1 MKSAERPR
9 SFCAAHH
16 VEDALGEVGRQRRR
30 DLVEDQQL
38 RVARERPREVEHPQ
52 QRQRQVERLLG
63 EVDVEVEV
71 VQVPPDRVDRR
82 AGEAE
87 VLLDRQVGDERRILE
102 DGREPDP
109 RRLRGRG
116 DARLLCRSRGSCP
129 PSGRITPV
137 STLTSVLL
145 PAPFAPSSACTSPG
159 STTSVADRSATTG
172 P

>member
-1 MKSAERPR
+1 MKSAERPL
-9 SFCAAHH
+9 SFWRAHH
-16 VEDALGEVGRQRRR
+16 VEDALGEVGGERGR
-30 DLVEDQQL
+30 DLVQDQEL
-38 RVARERPREVEHPQ
+38 RVARERAREVEHPQ
-52 QRQRQVERLLG
+52 QRQRHVDRLLV
-63 EVDVEVEV
+63 EVDVEVELAQLPPHRADGRSGQA
-71 VQVPPDRVDRR
+71 QVLR
-82 AGEAE
+82 
-87 VLLDRQVGDERRILE
+87 DRQVGHERRILE

-109 RRLRGRG
+109 CGLRRRG
-116 DARLLCRSRGSCP
+116 DAARPAPLTRIVP